1 MKEIKIEDFI
11 TIRVLELNKEDYVCF
26 VEDFNEKYFYIGNNN
41 EVWTY
46 QSDYAFYKLY
56 FQKARVIHRDNL
68 DKLKKDV
75 YDLHR
80 QLTFKIPRVDKEQDY
95 YVIFNDFS
103 VKANTE
109 LNDDYDDMYYNV
121 YNYFTSKE
129 DAEKYGAKL
138 QAYLIELR
146 KEEYIKGE

>member
-1 MKEIKIEDFI
+1 MTVSGYLFQNFGLLDNEDVSTNLDLGLINRKCNYKEK
-11 TIRVLELNKEDYVCF
+11 
-26 VEDFNEKYFYIGNNN
+26 
-41 EVWTY
+41 
-46 QSDYAFYKLY
+46 
-56 FQKARVIHRDNL
+56 